1 MKNRNIG
8 PKDGKQK
15 TSDTLDPWRKTEKR
29 QIVEE
34 LAPQCQGQGPSSSHI
49 FHTCSRKVIT
59 SLIKGQS
66 RGSKKYE
73 KERKHGVI
81 CKLFS
86 NDNMPYTS
94 LLISL
99 GGIDPSAIN
108 GLSSSKQSLNEGTIA
123 SQRFR
128 LRRICL
134 IRATVRPC
142 WVSSKKF

>member
-1 MKNRNIG
+1 MEN
-8 PKDGKQK
+8 
-15 TSDTLDPWRKTEKR
+15 KR
-29 QIVEE
+29 QVILWIPEGKRKKGRSWKNWHLNVKARVPQVHTFFILALGRSLLHSGASTVQYE
-34 LAPQCQGQGPSSSHI
+34 LNMM
-49 FHTCSRKVIT
+49 RKC
-59 SLIKGQS
+59 IKGQS

-142 WVSSKKF
+142 